1 MVTIGLNAHVHDVN
15 RGAHVRQSSCC
26 GCEID
31 MPATVI
37 SGHLRVC
44 IRKAR
49 IKVYRL
55 NWHWRVDDRVYKF

>member
-1 MVTIGLNAHVHDVN
+1 MTIGLNADVHARRKSWCICASIIVL
-15 RGAHVRQSSCC
+15 GFES
-26 GCEID
+26 D

-44 IRKAR
+44 VRKAR